1 MKNRII
7 QKKNESVN
15 VSASASSNTSHNRDY
30 SFEEQ
35 VAGKIRKKEDGLDRV
50 RAPVTNGHMF
60 TVRPTT
66 SADFDDKKITNNV
79 QSATTQGMKSKLKDL
94 KAMVRKDPHSAIN
107 VVLNGRDK
115 S

>member
-1 MKNRII
+1 MNNDRTEN
-7 QKKNESVN
+7 Q
-15 VSASASSNTSHNRDY
+15 DF

-35 VAGKIRKKEDGLDRV
+35 VAGKIRKKEDGVERV
-50 RAPVTNGHMF
+50 RAIVSNGHMF

-66 SADFDDKKITNNV
+66 SADFDDKKVSGNV
-79 QSATTQGMKSKLKDL
+79 QSVTSQKMKSKLKDL
-94 KAMVRKDPHSAIN
+94 KSMIRKDPHAAMD